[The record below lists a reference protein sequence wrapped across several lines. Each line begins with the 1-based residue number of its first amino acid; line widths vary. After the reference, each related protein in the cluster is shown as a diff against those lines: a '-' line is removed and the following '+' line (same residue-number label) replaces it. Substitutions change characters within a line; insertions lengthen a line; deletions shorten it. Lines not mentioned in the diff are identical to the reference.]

1 MLVLTEFAINHI
13 RATIRAGQLMGNER
27 RRVEPLGN
35 IFVSAMRTDG
45 WFLFSLKIDGVD
57 YYFYRE

>member
-1 MLVLTEFAINHI
+1 MTEFAINHI
-13 RATIRAGQLMGNER
+13 RATIRVGQFLGSER

-35 IFVSAMRTDG
+35 VFVSVMRADG
-45 WFLFSLKIDGVD
+45 WFLFSLNIDGVD